1 MYRGVLKPERRT
13 GFMIA
18 LLLVTACGGQGGV
31 GVPTTNSPPATTTAT
46 DARAG
51 DEGDVVNPQPP
62 GQANAVVD
70 GLEYTLTEPGAVG
83 CNIGGDSVAFSF
95 RIGDNE
101 VTLGGG
107 ASLSDGTWFGALEL
121 VVANPEGENGPI
133 SYYPDLS
140 SDEDG
145 LAVAGSSMSYSGPML
160 KQPAQ
165 DGSNPPPVDV
175 GEGTIS
181 VTCA

>member
-1 MYRGVLKPERRT
+1 M
-13 GFMIA
+13 
-18 LLLVTACGGQGGV
+18 
-31 GVPTTNSPPATTTAT
+31 
-46 DARAG
+46 
-51 DEGDVVNPQPP
+51 
-62 GQANAVVD
+62 VD
-70 GLEYTLTEPGAVG
+70 GLEYTLTEPGAVA
-83 CNIGGDSVAFSF
+83 CNIGGDSVSFSF

-107 ASLSDGTWFGALEL
+107 ASLSDGAWFGAIEL

-140 SDEDG
+140 TNAEG
-145 LAVAGSSMSYSGPML
+145 IALTGSSMSYSGPML